1 MSDPLHALLAQA
13 REGRFPPAAVL
24 VGSETFLVERAVA
37 LLRKAAVG
45 DGIKGFNDDLYQGQG
60 ARGAEIVA
68 TASTMPMMASH
79 RFVLVRHVDAMSAAE
94 QEPLAA
100 YLERPAES
108 TCLVLTA
115 EKLDGRGKLLK
126 AAKKSG
132 ALVEIRPLK
141 GSALRQFAAS
151 EARAR
156 GHVLEADAGH
166 ALMDALG
173 EDLATLDDSLE
184 RLSLY
189 VGEGAPIDL
198 PAVEACVT
206 RVRVDTIWAL
216 VDAVSLRDGARAIGA
231 ASSLLADRE
240 PPLRILAML
249 ARQLRMIARMREA
262 LAGGMRGA
270 EAAKAAGAP
279 PFKAAE
285 LTEAA
290 KRFNLATLGR
300 AFETLA
306 ATDRL
311 LKGSRQPPDAV
322 LQQAILRLCGL

>member
-1 MSDPLHALLAQA
+1 MSDALDKLLAEA
-13 REGRFPPAAVL
+13 RDGRFPPAAVL
-24 VGSETFLVERAVA
+24 VGSETFLVERAVG
-37 LLRKAAVG
+37 LLRRAVLASG
-45 DGIKGFNDDLYQGQG
+45 VPGFNDDLFQGQG
-60 ARGAEIVA
+60 ARGAEIVS
-68 TASTMPMMASH
+68 TASTLPMMASH
-79 RFVLVRHVDAMSAAE
+79 RFVLVRHADAMAAAE
-94 QEPLAA
+94 QEPIAA
-100 YLERPAES
+100 YLERPSES
-108 TCLVLTA
+108 TCLVVTA
-115 EKLDGRGKLLK
+115 DKLDGRGKLHK
-126 AAKKSG
+126 AAKKHG
-132 ALVEIRPLK
+132 ALVEIKPLK
-141 GSALRQFAAS
+141 GPALRRFASS
-151 EARAR
+151 EARSR
-156 GHVLEADAGH
+156 GHDLPAEAGH

-173 EDLATLDDSLE
+173 DDLSALDDALE

-189 VGEGAPIDL
+189 VGDGAPIDL
-198 PAVEACVT
+198 AAVEACVT

-216 VDAVSLRDGARAIGA
+216 VDAVSLRDTARAMGA

-262 LAGGMRGA
+262 LASGMRGP

-290 KRFNLATLGR
+290 RRFNLASLGR
-300 AFETLA
+300 AFETIA

-322 LQQAILRLCGL
+322 LQQAVLRLCGP